1 MFKFV
6 SRYLDWKWKGVC
18 NKWEYKIYLLFL
30 SPLAYVNVNKSN
42 LLWCIVLCAWNRS
55 MYVNCTRPELWTKSP
70 KLLRISAIWWD
81 QQDRCH
87 RQTPK
92 QYCNTFISSIIMLP
106 FDVFL
111 LSSLDTAM
119 HYNAFFHFFVRSDL
133 KIISLKRKWFLV
145 FDSVGNK
152 KATRSDKKLTKASL
166 CHVGERAKICE
177 KSR

>member
-1 MFKFV
+1 
-6 SRYLDWKWKGVC
+6 
-18 NKWEYKIYLLFL
+18 
-30 SPLAYVNVNKSN
+30 
-42 LLWCIVLCAWNRS
+42 
-55 MYVNCTRPELWTKSP
+55 
-70 KLLRISAIWWD
+70 
-81 QQDRCH
+81 
-87 RQTPK
+87 
-92 QYCNTFISSIIMLP
+92 MLP